1 MKTLETKMST
11 KINYSVEIE
20 KSILFSNN
28 WNELRNSSSKKITEL
43 KKEINLLENI
53 LKIVILI

>member
-11 KINYSVEIE
+11 KINYSVEIK

-28 WNELRNSSSKKITEL
+28 WNELRKSSSKKITEL